1 MHCFLSDSYRDHNP
15 KYEYFRGEKVPCFE
29 SVERLDNIVKALQAR
44 GHKIVS
50 PDHDATGVIHTL
62 HDPVYVRFLETAWQQ
77 WLALDP
83 ANEALQPFPS
93 VWPTRTLRDDVVPD
107 NFIAKL
113 GLYSMDNGTPLAQ
126 GTWRAAKSGA
136 DAAVSA
142 AQYLLNGN
150 GSVFS
155 ASRPPGHH
163 AGRDFMGGYC
173 FLNNAALGA
182 QTLLD
187 QGMKKVVILDIDY
200 HHGNGTQ
207 SLFYDRDDVLFIS
220 LHGDPKTEFPFY
232 LGHGD
237 EVGEGK
243 GKGYNINYPMPAGTN
258 FDQWLQCLE
267 QALENIQ
274 SFQPEA
280 LVISLG
286 LDTFVGDPI
295 SKFTIQSDDFFQV
308 GHRLASLRLPTAFI
322 MEGGYATEAL
332 GTNVVNVLEGFE
344 QG

>member
-1 MHCFLSDSYRDHNP
+1 MHCFLSDSYHAHNP
-15 KYEYFRGEKVPCFE
+15 QYEYFRGEKVPCFE
-29 SVERLDNIVKALQAR
+29 SVERLDNIVKALQSR
-44 GHKIVS
+44 SHLTHS
-50 PDHDATGVIHTL
+50 PDQDATQAIQAL
-62 HDPVYVRFLETAWQQ
+62 HDPVYVSFLETAWQQ

-83 ANEALQPFPS
+83 RNCDVQPFPS

-113 GLYSMDNGTPLAQ
+113 GLYSMDNGTPLAE

-142 AQYLLNGN
+142 AHYLLAGN
-150 GSVFS
+150 SAVFS

-173 FLNNAALGA
+173 FLNNAALAA

-187 QGMKKVVILDIDY
+187 NGLKKVVILDIDY

-232 LGHGD
+232 LGHAD
-237 EVGEGK
+237 ETGAGK
-243 GKGYNINYPMPAGTN
+243 GEGYNINYPMPAGTT
-258 FDQWLQCLE
+258 FDQWMQSLDS
-267 QALENIQ
+267 ALADIQ
-274 SFQPEA
+274 RFQPDA
-280 LVISLG
+280 MVVSLG
-286 LDTFVGDPI
+286 LDTFVEDPI
-295 SKFTIQSDDFFQV
+295 SKFTIQSDDFFKV
-308 GHRLASLRLPTAFI
+308 GGQLASLKLPTAFI
-322 MEGGYATEAL
+322 MEGGYATQAL

-344 QG
+344 QA